1 MRHIMELQEITTQQ
15 EPEYL
20 TAVEL
25 SVKLN
30 ISLKSIINWTQA
42 HRLPVIKM
50 GRVNRYPKAEIEKR
64 LLSGNLLLD
73 KR

>member
-1 MRHIMELQEITTQQ
+1 MELQEITTQQ